1 MNGGDVYDLHFR
13 GRAAVALLC
22 PVTGITGKQNYNKMG
37 EETITRSRHIY
48 TQALSAHEREVL

>member
-13 GRAAVALLC
+13 GCPTVALLL
-22 PVTGITGKQNYNKMG
+22 PVTGITGEQNYNKMG
-37 EETITRSRHIY
+37 EETITRSRRIY